1 MKISWINNMYKEN
14 LNTSGQH
21 RIVGGNYTAV
31 TAGGVFQKVAL
42 KRYSCGEFD
51 FEFHMV
57 PLIAR
62 LTLYFNNKEIA
73 GNIFKMGYAEY
84 NRRMTGFE
92 QKEPP
97 HLPSVFPPNQY
108 DDAFALPT
116 RIEQIPEAI
125 EHCRNVLKMIN
136 SDFAQINGPLDC
148 CNYSASY
155 GALFEEFARRERLIK
170 RNDPYEEITY
180 PKEGRF
186 FRGKDGYICTCMYFR
201 MYEEALRY
209 IRGWREWRR
218 TSAEVDF
225 EFTGDKEK
233 YENDIKENNESYTD
247 VEPLILAGDDAACDE
262 ILRQNYLFN
271 RDLLQK
277 YLKFEIPEDWREVFK
292 PIHDPAEAREIFK
305 HPDFQLWPPIEC

>member
-1 MKISWINNMYKEN
+1 MKISWINSMYKEN

-21 RIVGGNYTAV
+21 RIVAGNYTTV
-31 TAGGVFQKVAL
+31 TAGGVFQKVEL
-42 KRYSCGEFD
+42 KRYSWGEFD
-51 FEFHMV
+51 FEFHTA

-62 LTLYFNNKEIA
+62 LVLYINSKEII
-73 GNIFKMGYAEY
+73 GGTGMVGCNEY
-84 NRRMTGFE
+84 TRRMKGFE

-97 HLPSVFPPNQY
+97 HLPSAFPPNQY

-136 SDFAQINGPLDC
+136 SDFAQMNDPLGC
-148 CNYSASY
+148 YNYIASY
-155 GALFEEFARRERLIK
+155 SALFEEFARRERLIK
-170 RNDPYEEITY
+170 RKRCYEVRADTQNGWIIT
-180 PKEGRF
+180 
-186 FRGKDGYICTCMYFR
+186 GKDGYICVCMYFR

-209 IRGWREWRR
+209 IQGKREE
-218 TSAEVDF
+218 AEAAAVRYF
-225 EFTGDKEK
+225 EFFGDKEK

-292 PIHDPAEAREIFK
+292 PIHDPTEAREIFK

>member
-21 RIVGGNYTAV
+21 RIVSGNYTAV

-42 KRYSCGEFD
+42 KRYSWGDFD
-51 FEFHMV
+51 FEFHAA

-62 LTLYFNNKEIA
+62 LTLCFDSTEIIGGFGMA
-73 GNIFKMGYAEY
+73 GYVEY
-84 NRRMTGFE
+84 NRRMKGFE

-97 HLPSVFPPNQY
+97 RLPNVFPPNQY
-108 DDAFALPT
+108 DYALNLPK

-125 EHCRNVLKMIN
+125 ERCRNILKMIN
-136 SDFAQINGPLDC
+136 SDFKQINDPLGC
-148 CNYSASY
+148 CNYSASN
-155 GALFEEFARRERLIK
+155 GALFEEFARRKRLIK
-170 RNDPYEEITY
+170 RNDPYEKITY
-180 PKEGRF
+180 PKEGRRF
-186 FRGKDGYICTCMYFR
+186 FGKDGYICTCMYFR
-201 MYEEALRY
+201 MYEEALHY
-209 IRGWREWRR
+209 IQGWREWRR
-218 TSAEVDF
+218 TSAELNF
-225 EFTGDKEK
+225 ELNGNKEQ
-233 YENDIKENNESYTD
+233 YESAIKENNKSYTD
-247 VEPLILAGDDAACDE
+247 VEPVILAGDDAACDE

-277 YLKFEIPEDWREVFK
+277 YLKFDIPEDWREVFK